1 MHSLK
6 NFNKLI
12 TRFTYIKSDNYSYKL
27 LAKDANLMFTE
38 NLFLKSQMTE
48 QQKKNHSEWLKKIYA
63 SMEPDQFPGHTTH
76 G

>member
-12 TRFTYIKSDNYSYKL
+12 MRFTYIKSDNYSYKL

-63 SMEPDQFPGHTTH
+63 SMDPDQFPGHTTH

>member
-1 MHSLK
+1 M
-6 NFNKLI
+6 
-12 TRFTYIKSDNYSYKL
+12 RFTYIKSDNYSYKL